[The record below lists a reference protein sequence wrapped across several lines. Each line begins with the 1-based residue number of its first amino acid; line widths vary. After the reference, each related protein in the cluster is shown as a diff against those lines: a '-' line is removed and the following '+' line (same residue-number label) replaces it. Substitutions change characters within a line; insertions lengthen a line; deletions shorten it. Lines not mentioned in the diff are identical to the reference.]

1 MNKDFLTGLAFLTP
15 GVLALYGWI
24 ANIVILLANIGG
36 TIDQETIWR
45 VLGIIL
51 FPIGVVMGY
60 L

>member
-1 MNKDFLTGLAFLTP
+1 MDKDFLIGLAFLIP
-15 GVLALYGWI
+15 GVLAIYGWA
-24 ANIVILLANIGG
+24 ANLIILIVNIGG
-36 TIDQETIWR
+36 PIDQETIWR

>member
-1 MNKDFLTGLAFLTP
+1 MDKDFLKGLAFLTP
-15 GVLALYGWI
+15 GLLAIYGWV
-24 ANIVILLANIGG
+24 ANLVILIANIGG
-36 TIDQETIWR
+36 PIDQETIWR